1 MSWVVIVAERR
12 NDALTTTRALDY
24 QSPPHDEN
32 GARLLIELISDG
44 TPPEGPG
51 PWRRAIAGG
60 QRPIEL
66 RSVTG

>member
-1 MSWVVIVAERR
+1 VSWVVIVAERR
-12 NDALTTTRALDY
+12 NDTLTTTRALDY

-51 PWRRAIAGG
+51 PWRRC
-60 QRPIEL
+60 
-66 RSVTG
+66 